1 LARVL
6 LNRVRNDRSRARPML
21 QVVYRFI
28 DVAVVTLILSA
39 LT

>member
-1 LARVL
+1 LHPATTDL
-6 LNRVRNDRSRARPML
+6 PML
-21 QVVYRFI
+21 LLLSRFI